1 LSLRG
6 AVVDLGVLLVLSIT
20 FPLIPHEPTIISR
33 FAWKSQGDDSNFTK
47 KNDLILN
54 YAGKKQWSFCFLMP
68 NDNEFELPN

>member
-1 LSLRG
+1 M
-6 AVVDLGVLLVLSIT
+6 
-20 FPLIPHEPTIISR
+20 TIISR